1 MRISRASRLGLK
13 TAVALVSL
21 SVVTSSVVIVLSLAL
36 APMAMAKEK
45 QPANQQVDPQAN
57 SRVNSRV
64 NLQTFPDWR
73 TPYVEGERKLKTQE
87 LEAAEAAFAEA
98 LRNVKNNKNSTAA
111 DIALCYQSLASVHYM
126 RDRYYEQ
133 VLPSYKKAIST
144 LEKAYGKDSPKLV
157 SPLVALA
164 GVREDEGDYKVATA
178 LLTRAIAIVEK
189 ADGKSSLTYGDYL
202 HRLGRVNFKLG
213 FPRKAEDMYYTS
225 LLIVMQQ
232 KVLPSSEMLE
242 QHLADYVDLLTKA
255 EIRGKS
261 LASAFQKELLKDSA
275 SSFNRSQGIAAST
288 FNKEVSARFAAGNT
302 SSEEDRIFPNGLADV
317 AGSGAVVGVGRGTET
332 GNANGNGGAPSS
344 VIVPDRQMTDF
355 AALESINKQR
365 VDFYERMISTDILSL
380 GPEHPS
386 VARDLNGLAS
396 LYLSQRKFAEAKP
409 LLQKSLAIYEK
420 SYTPESS
427 MIKKTQALLQLCED
441 EQNPHSQA
449 NSSVIADYVSTL
461 PSVPLAA
468 QKLEVAFQLNHL
480 AFLCYCQGK
489 MSNAEKIYSWA
500 VASTAK
506 AAGEQSLLAAS
517 SLFDFSRVLRSTG
530 RQSDAETMDS
540 TAQAIL
546 RRSISQNAAR
556 SLP

>member
-1 MRISRASRLGLK
+1 MRISRSNYCKLK
-13 TAVALVSL
+13 TVVALASLIAVASPGVLAL
-21 SVVTSSVVIVLSLAL
+21 SVTLSVALSVAIS
-36 APMAMAKEK
+36 PMAMAKEK
-45 QPANQQVDPQAN
+45 QQAN
-57 SRVNSRV
+57 
-64 NLQTFPDWR
+64 PDWR

-98 LRNVKNNKNSTAA
+98 LRNVKSNKNSTAA
-111 DIALCYQSLASVHYM
+111 DVALCYQSLASAHYM
-126 RDRYYEQ
+126 RDRFYEQ
-133 VLPSYKKAIST
+133 VLPLYKKAIST
-144 LEKAYGKDSPKLV
+144 LEKAYGKESPKLV

-164 GVREDEGDYKVATA
+164 GVREDEGDYKVASK
-178 LLTRAIAIVEK
+178 LLTRAIAIVER

-225 LLIVMQQ
+225 LLVVMQQ

-242 QHLADYVDLLTKA
+242 QHLADYIDLLSKA
-255 EIRGKS
+255 ENRGKS

-275 SSFNRSQGIAAST
+275 SSFNRTQGVAAST
-288 FNKEVSARFAAGNT
+288 FNKEVSVRFAPGNT
-302 SSEEDRIFPNGLADV
+302 SSEEDRIFPNGLADI
-317 AGSGAVVGVGRGTET
+317 AGAGATSSGQS
-332 GNANGNGGAPSS
+332 GAPSS
-344 VIVPDRQMTDF
+344 SIVTDRQMPDF
-355 AALESINKQR
+355 VALEAINKQR

-427 MIKKTQALLQLCED
+427 MIKKTQALLQLIED
-441 EQNPHSQA
+441 EQNPQSPA
-449 NSSVIADYVSTL
+449 NSSVIAEYVSSL
-461 PSVPLAA
+461 PTIPLAA
-468 QKLEVAFQLNHL
+468 QKLEVAVRLNYL

-506 AAGEQSLLAAS
+506 ASGEQSLLSAA

>member
-1 MRISRASRLGLK
+1 M
-13 TAVALVSL
+13 
-21 SVVTSSVVIVLSLAL
+21 
-36 APMAMAKEK
+36 APIAMAKEK
-45 QPANQQVDPQAN
+45 QQAN
-57 SRVNSRV
+57 LHVNPHANS
-64 NLQTFPDWR
+64 QTFPDWR

-87 LEAAEAAFAEA
+87 LEAAEAAFSEA
-98 LRNVKNNKNSTAA
+98 LRNAKNNKNSTAA

-126 RDRYYEQ
+126 RDRFYEQ
-133 VLPSYKKAIST
+133 VLPLYKKAIST

-164 GVREDEGDYKVATA
+164 GVREDEGDYKVAA
-178 LLTRAIAIVEK
+178 KLLTRAIAITETT
-189 ADGKSSLTYGDYL
+189 DGKSSLSYGDYL

-213 FPRKAEDMYYTS
+213 FPRKAEDIYYTS
-225 LLIVMQQ
+225 LLVVMQQ
-232 KVLPSSEMLE
+232 NVLPSSEMLE
-242 QHLADYVDLLTKA
+242 QHLADYIDLLTKA
-255 EIRGKS
+255 DIRGKS
-261 LASAFQKELLKDSA
+261 FASAFQKELLKDSA

-302 SSEEDRIFPNGLADV
+302 SSEEDRIFPNGLVDV
-317 AGSGAVVGVGRGTET
+317 AGAGAGVGAGT
-332 GNANGNGGAPSS
+332 GAGAGAGAGTPSS
-344 VIVPDRQMTDF
+344 AIVPDRQMTDF

-427 MIKKTQALLQLCED
+427 MIKKTKALLQLCED
-441 EQNPHSQA
+441 EQNPQSPA

-461 PSVPLAA
+461 PTVPLAA
-468 QKLEVAFQLNHL
+468 QKLEVAFRLNHL

-489 MSNAEKIYSWA
+489 MSNAEKIYSLA

-546 RRSISQNAAR
+546 RRSISQNATR